1 MQNEREFAKV
11 NRRAILALAT
21 LPLLGI
27 HKPSYAMT
35 EAEELVKL
43 QAEASRIQEIF
54 DVQKAANANLPSLK
68 DGLKAAKLSKSAST
82 MDEIEDTPA
91 LAAGKGGVDSKNVVL
106 VRGPKKKK
114 RKQHPPTHTHIH
126 TYVSVNNFGMSY
138 LQVVQTLMESLKKEG
153 DKGMEVLLPIY

>member
-1 MQNEREFAKV
+1 MKNEREFAKV

-68 DGLKAAKLSKSAST
+68 DGLKAAKLAKSAST

-91 LAAGKGGVDSKNVVL
+91 LAAGNGGVDSKNVVM
-106 VRGPKKKK
+106 VRFLNHQ
-114 RKQHPPTHTHIH
+114 RKIYILHTNTHPPTQTHTHIR
-126 TYVSVNNFGMSY
+126 
-138 LQVVQTLMESLKKEG
+138 EC
-153 DKGMEVLLPIY
+153 

>member
-1 MQNEREFAKV
+1 MKNEREFAKV

-68 DGLKAAKLSKSAST
+68 DGLKAAKLAKSAST

-91 LAAGKGGVDSKNVVL
+91 LA
-106 VRGPKKKK
+106 
-114 RKQHPPTHTHIH
+114 
-126 TYVSVNNFGMSY
+126 SVNNFGMSY

-153 DKGMEVLLPIY
+153 DKGMEVLLLIAS